1 MKEFGVITYLIY
13 KLFYLLK
20 FLPPQV
26 FVEDR
31 INSQIRMADFSEEAK
46 QLESH
51 KRVVKAERIILAYL
65 GIYILAIVL
74 HPYIYEHNGL
84 RWFTLI
90 LILLRLIDIIQQNVN
105 VTLFDSIREGEGIN
119 ADHKL
124 KSIVR
129 AIVLVAFAFIE
140 VGIIF
145 GLLYSFMQHGKLIST
160 SPLIL
165 GDYFYFSFITQL
177 TIGYGEI
184 TPTGLAKLLTCFQGL
199 TGYFFSILILSR
211 LLSSLPGIGTRS
223 NK

>member
-1 MKEFGVITYLIY
+1 MKEFGIITYLIY

-31 INSQIRMADFSEEAK
+31 INSQIRMAGSSEEDK
-46 QLESH
+46 QLVTH
-51 KRVVKAERIILAYL
+51 KRVVKAERIVLVYI
-65 GIYILAIVL
+65 GIYILAIL
-74 HPYIYEHNGL
+74 FNQHIYEHNGL

-105 VTLFDSIREGEGIN
+105 VTLFDAIREGEGIH
-119 ADHKL
+119 ADLKL

-145 GLLYSFMQHGKLIST
+145 GLLYSLMQHGKLISDF
-160 SPLIL
+160 PLVL

-184 TPTGLAKLLTCFQGL
+184 TPTGLAKLLACFQGL

-211 LLSSLPGIGTRS
+211 LLSSLPGVGSRL
-223 NK
+223 K